1 MRLSFTDSPDAFS
14 HYRCR
19 HSLFVPL
26 FPHRSCFR
34 PTDWKKHRKSCIV
47 RFSWGLFQAQLVI
60 SASQWTG
67 QGEGVKADWTGGTRR
82 KGRGGGGERSGNAT
96 VAKPLLL
103 SHKHRTSSQQHCRSS
118 STSAVVSTSAV
129 CVSCLFYIRLTDCGK
144 NVPLPSCSSDA
155 T

>member
-82 KGRGGGGERSGNAT
+82 KGRGGGERSGNAT